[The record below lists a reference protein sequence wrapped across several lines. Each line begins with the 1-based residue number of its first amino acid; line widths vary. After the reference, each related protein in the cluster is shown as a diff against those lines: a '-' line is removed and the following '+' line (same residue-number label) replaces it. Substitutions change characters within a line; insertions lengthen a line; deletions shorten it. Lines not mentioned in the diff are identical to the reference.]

1 MINVDESLIR
11 VSRVEATMKKKS
23 LNLVFIALAFASVE
37 CSAQTPVTHRF
48 LPNGCEDHDKSVNVV
63 TSLIRILNKD
73 PVFSIEDCNKI
84 QSAER
89 SKLVDAEYFGNKNMD
104 TSFRK
109 LWVNYD
115 YRERSLFALDGGV
128 LNPATEVKSNPSEGK
143 LILIQTL
150 KGYSSVPGSSN

>member
-1 MINVDESLIR
+1 M
-11 VSRVEATMKKKS
+11 
-23 LNLVFIALAFASVE
+23 
-37 CSAQTPVTHRF
+37 
-48 LPNGCEDHDKSVNVV
+48 
-63 TSLIRILNKD
+63 
-73 PVFSIEDCNKI
+73 
-84 QSAER
+84 
-89 SKLVDAEYFGNKNMD
+89 VDAEYFGNKNMD